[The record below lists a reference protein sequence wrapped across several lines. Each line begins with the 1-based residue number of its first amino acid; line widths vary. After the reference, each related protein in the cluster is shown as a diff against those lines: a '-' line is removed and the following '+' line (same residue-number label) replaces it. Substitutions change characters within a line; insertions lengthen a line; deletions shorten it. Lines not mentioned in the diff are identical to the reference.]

1 MENLAR
7 QAQVKEQDQLEADTA
22 TRGHYLDQLFLDSS
36 DLIQKIIQSHANGK
50 VSELL
55 FKGAIEDILRGAVFY
70 MS

>member
-7 QAQVKEQDQLEADTA
+7 QIQVKEEGQLKADTA

-36 DLIQKIIQSHANGK
+36 HLIQKIIKSHANGK

-55 FKGAIEDILRGAVFY
+55 I
-70 MS
+70 